1 MKLRTLFF
9 VSLFLSVV
17 TVMGQG
23 VADKKAAEV
32 KKLEASLKTAQTKVD
47 AIEKKNAVAD
57 SLVETGTTLMAEA
70 KSEIKA
76 AAQQRKALD
85 KEYATNRKPLNKL
98 LGSKDKAVATQAKA
112 DLKALD
118 TQYKADVKALDAQ
131 AKAATKKMTTGEA
144 NVTKGKTAR
153 KSNDASMKTAAAAL
167 DAAQAKYDAATGVEP
182 PAKGK
187 KKKK

>member
-85 KEYATNRKPLNKL
+85 KEYSTNRKPLNKL

-187 KKKK
+187 RKKK